1 MEDATTFPRGVLRYA
16 RVSNR
21 PLGDVMLIVES
32 QGPVFDVDGRYLH
45 TAWTVIEGA
54 TSNRFYEPGDRVV
67 LGERQIVPL
76 VRVNWDRIPL

>member
-1 MEDATTFPRGVLRYA
+1 MEGPTTFPRGVMRYA

-21 PLGDVMLIVES
+21 PLGDVTLIVES

-54 TSNRFYEPGDRVV
+54 TCNRFYEPGDRVI
-67 LGERQIVPL
+67 LGEDRLVPL
-76 VRVNWDRIPL
+76 VRVNWHRIAG